1 MRDATVKEA
10 HQAGRRCYD
19 PPMGILRIVLG
30 IAVMFGALYFIMMR
44 PARIPPPA
52 PVQVN
57 GEPVVAPS
65 PTATTAPGQTA
76 ENMKKH
82 FEAAQQ
88 KADDGADEVQKK
100 LDDAVQG
107 K

>member
-1 MRDATVKEA
+1 
-10 HQAGRRCYD
+10 
-19 PPMGILRIVLG
+19 MGILRIVIG

-44 PARIPPPA
+44 PARIPPPST
-52 PVQVN
+52 PQVN
-57 GEPVVAPS
+57 GQPVVAPS
-65 PTATTAPGQTA
+65 ATTAPGQTA
-76 ENMKKH
+76 ENVKKQ